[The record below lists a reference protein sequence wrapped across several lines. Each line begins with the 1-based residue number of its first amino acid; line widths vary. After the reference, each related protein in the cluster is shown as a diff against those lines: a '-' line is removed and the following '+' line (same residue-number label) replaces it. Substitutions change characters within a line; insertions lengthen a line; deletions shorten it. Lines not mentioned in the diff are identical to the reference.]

1 MLALKCYNGTK
12 GDLELVECPTDAIY
26 GVLDVAIYGV
36 LDVCMNISSEK
47 GNAYMC
53 SNKKIALKYAYTYAE
68 ADTKTQMTDNQC
80 LRMANVP
87 FFGMSELCICDT
99 DGCNFKARSH
109 ELPQESSGNTVNPLI
124 VYVTSRLILNT
135 FPKFCG
141 FHTFVFFEG
150 NVMNWVVGEPFK
162 GDCNDICNENYPGS
176 ICDKSSFWNLDL
188 QKAKRIIFSKGNEC
202 RGWNNWDF
210 GQGFSQC
217 TKSDC
222 CGDGSCQYHC
232 SFPSVAS
239 TCVIPDTQEHSRI
252 CPCIFGTLFYLIG
265 LFL

>member
-124 VYVTSRLILNT
+124 VYVTSRYNFL
-135 FPKFCG
+135 
-141 FHTFVFFEG
+141 
-150 NVMNWVVGEPFK
+150 
-162 GDCNDICNENYPGS
+162 
-176 ICDKSSFWNLDL
+176 KS
-188 QKAKRIIFSKGNEC
+188 
-202 RGWNNWDF
+202 
-210 GQGFSQC
+210 
-217 TKSDC
+217 
-222 CGDGSCQYHC
+222 
-232 SFPSVAS
+232 
-239 TCVIPDTQEHSRI
+239 
-252 CPCIFGTLFYLIG
+252 
-265 LFL
+265 

>member
-12 GDLELVECPTDAIY
+12 GDLELVECPTEAIF
-26 GVLDVAIYGV
+26 GV

-124 VYVTSRLILNT
+124 VYV
-135 FPKFCG
+135 
-141 FHTFVFFEG
+141 
-150 NVMNWVVGEPFK
+150 
-162 GDCNDICNENYPGS
+162 
-176 ICDKSSFWNLDL
+176 
-188 QKAKRIIFSKGNEC
+188 
-202 RGWNNWDF
+202 NNF
-210 GQGFSQC
+210 
-217 TKSDC
+217 
-222 CGDGSCQYHC
+222 
-232 SFPSVAS
+232 
-239 TCVIPDTQEHSRI
+239 
-252 CPCIFGTLFYLIG
+252 
-265 LFL
+265 